1 MPRTAALLAAL
12 LLVPA
17 CAPLTED
24 QRAGLDQEI
33 CRDILWAYQ
42 QDPAARFAEVR
53 VTCVDQVITLE
64 GRVADVPAAR
74 DADQIAR
81 AKARGATVNSK
92 LNVQPK

>member
-1 MPRTAALLAAL
+1 MRRLALLAAL
-12 LLVPA
+12 ALVPA

-42 QDPAARFAEVR
+42 QDPAARFADVR
-53 VTCVDQVITLE
+53 VSCVDHAVLLE
-64 GRVADVPAAR
+64 GRVDSLPAAR
-74 DADQIAR
+74 DATQIAR
-81 AKARGATVNSK
+81 DKARGAPVTSK